1 MTEPVSDAALESVK
15 TRCGYVALAG
25 RPNVGKSTLMN
36 HLLGR
41 KLSITSRKPQT
52 TRQALIGILTR
63 GDAQVIFVDTPG
75 IHLASGRALNRYMVG
90 QAVGSLAGV
99 ELALMLVE
107 ASGWH
112 EGDEIVR
119 RRIREAGVPCI
130 CVINKI
136 DRLRRKDRLLPLLD
150 DLSRKHDFEALV
162 PVSALK
168 NLALEDLLDE
178 IVGRLPR
185 RSHLFAADEVTDRS
199 LAFLVG
205 EIVREKA
212 MRRLGA
218 ELPHQTAVMVDRITL
233 AAEPGSTN
241 DDNNTAS
248 QNVSSDDALPR
259 TRHAKSCAEVD
270 AVIYVER
277 DTQKR
282 IAIGKGGTMLKS
294 IGEDA
299 RKDIEI
305 LLGSQAMVRLWV
317 KVDHRWSG
325 RPEALQRF
333 GYHSPPAA
341 SEAAAQDAHK
351 GVPYPPAG
359 RAHVDR

>member
-1 MTEPVSDAALESVK
+1 MAVPVSNAESDSVE
-15 TRCGYVALAG
+15 TRCGHVALAG

-52 TRQALIGILTR
+52 TRQALIGVLTR
-63 GDAQVIFVDTPG
+63 GDAQIVFVDTPG
-75 IHLASGRALNRYMVG
+75 IHVASGRALNRYMVG

-112 EGDEIVR
+112 DGDEIVR
-119 RRIREAGVPCI
+119 RRIRDAGVPCI

-136 DRLRRKDRLLPLLD
+136 DRLQRKDRLLPLLD

-168 NLALEDLLDE
+168 NLALDDLLDE
-178 IVGRLPR
+178 IVARLPR
-185 RSHLFAADEVTDRS
+185 RAHLFASDEVTDRP

-218 ELPHQTAVMVDRITL
+218 ELPHQTAVMVERIAL
-233 AAEPGSTN
+233 AAQPGSAN
-241 DDNNTAS
+241 DGSSTELQPDSSGHAS
-248 QNVSSDDALPR
+248 PPTGQAEG
-259 TRHAKSCAEVD
+259 CAEVD

-277 DTQKR
+277 DSQKR

-299 RKDIEI
+299 RKDIEV
-305 LLGSQAMVRLWV
+305 LLGSRAMVRLWV
-317 KVDHRWSG
+317 KVDRRWSG
-325 RPEALQRF
+325 RPDALQRF
-333 GYHSPPAA
+333 GYHFQPAREGA
-341 SEAAAQDAHK
+341 
-351 GVPYPPAG
+351 
-359 RAHVDR
+359 R

>member
-1 MTEPVSDAALESVK
+1 MAERVSHAAPDSGD

-52 TRQALIGILTR
+52 TRQAIIGVLTR
-63 GDAQVIFVDTPG
+63 DDAQIVFVDTPG
-75 IHLASGRALNRYMVG
+75 IHVANGRALNRYMVG

-99 ELALMLVE
+99 DLALMVVE
-107 ASGWH
+107 ASPWH
-112 EGDEIVR
+112 DGDEIVR
-119 RRIREAGVPCI
+119 RRIREASVPSI

-136 DRLRRKDRLLPLLD
+136 DRLKRKDRLLPLLD
-150 DLSRKHDFEALV
+150 ALSRKHDFEALV

-168 NLALEDLLDE
+168 NLALDDLLDE

-185 RSHLFAADEVTDRS
+185 RAHLFAADEVTDRS

-218 ELPHQTAVMVDRITL
+218 ELPYQTAVMVDRIVL
-233 AAEPGSTN
+233 AAQPRRTN
-241 DDNNTAS
+241 DDRDHTAS
-248 QNVSSDDALPR
+248 PLASSDDALPR
-259 TRHAKSCAEVD
+259 TRQAENCAQVD

-282 IAIGKGGTMLKS
+282 IAIGKGGAMLRS

-317 KVDHRWSG
+317 KVDPRWSG

-333 GYHSPPAA
+333 GYYSPPA
-341 SEAAAQDAHK
+341 SPAQGVRK
-351 GVPYPPAG
+351 GA
-359 RAHVDR
+359 RDR

>member
-1 MTEPVSDAALESVK
+1 M
-15 TRCGYVALAG
+15 
-25 RPNVGKSTLMN
+25 GKSTLMN

-52 TRQALIGILTR
+52 TRQALIGVLTR
-63 GDAQVIFVDTPG
+63 GDAQIVFVDTPG
-75 IHLASGRALNRYMVG
+75 IHVASGRALNRYMVG

-107 ASGWH
+107 ASGWQD
-112 EGDEIVR
+112 GDEIVR

-136 DRLRRKDRLLPLLD
+136 DRLQRKDRLLPLLD

-168 NLALEDLLDE
+168 NLALDDLQDE
-178 IVGRLPR
+178 IVARLPR
-185 RSHLFAADEVTDRS
+185 RAHLFAADEVTDRP

-218 ELPHQTAVMVDRITL
+218 ELPHQTAVMVDRIVL
-233 AAEPGSTN
+233 ATEPGSTS
-241 DDNNTAS
+241 DAS
-248 QNVSSDDALPR
+248 VSQPDSSDDTLPR
-259 TRHAKSCAEVD
+259 TRQAEGCAEVD
-270 AVIYVER
+270 AVIYVEK

-305 LLGSQAMVRLWV
+305 LLGSRAMLRLWV
-317 KVDHRWSG
+317 KVDRRWSG

-333 GYHSPPAA
+333 GYRSLRVRQGGP
-341 SEAAAQDAHK
+341 
-351 GVPYPPAG
+351 
-359 RAHVDR
+359 

>member
-1 MTEPVSDAALESVK
+1 MAGPVSNAESDSVE
-15 TRCGYVALAG
+15 TRCGHVALAG

-52 TRQALIGILTR
+52 TRQALIGVLTR
-63 GDAQVIFVDTPG
+63 GDAQIVFVDTPG
-75 IHLASGRALNRYMVG
+75 IHVASGRALNRYMVG

-99 ELALMLVE
+99 EMALMLVE

-112 EGDEIVR
+112 DGDEIVR
-119 RRIREAGVPCI
+119 RRIRDAGVPCI

-136 DRLRRKDRLLPLLD
+136 DRLQRKDRLLPLLD

-168 NLALEDLLDE
+168 NLALDDLLDE
-178 IVGRLPR
+178 IVARLPR
-185 RSHLFAADEVTDRS
+185 RAHLFAADEVTDRP

-218 ELPHQTAVMVDRITL
+218 ELPHQTAVTVDRIVL
-233 AAEPGSTN
+233 ATEAGSTN
-241 DDNNTAS
+241 DAAAS
-248 QNVSSDDALPR
+248 QPDSSDDTLPR
-259 TRHAKSCAEVD
+259 TRQAEGCAEVD

-305 LLGSQAMVRLWV
+305 LLGSRAMVRLWV
-317 KVDHRWSG
+317 KVDRRWSG

-333 GYHSPPAA
+333 GYGSL
-341 SEAAAQDAHK
+341 
-351 GVPYPPAG
+351 
-359 RAHVDR
+359 RARQGGP

>member
-1 MTEPVSDAALESVK
+1 MTMTEPVSDAESDSVE

-52 TRQALIGILTR
+52 TRQALTGVLTR
-63 GDAQVIFVDTPG
+63 GDAQIVFVDTPG
-75 IHLASGRALNRYMVG
+75 IHIASGRALNRYMVG

-119 RRIREAGVPCI
+119 RRIHEAGVGCI

-150 DLSRKHDFEALV
+150 VLSRKHDFEALV

-168 NLALEDLLDE
+168 NLALDDLLDE

-185 RSHLFAADEVTDRS
+185 RAHLFAADEVTDRS

-241 DDNNTAS
+241 DGNDTAS
-248 QNVSSDDALPR
+248 QLDPSDGDLPR
-259 TRHAKSCAEVD
+259 TGQAGRCAEVD

-299 RKDIEI
+299 RKDIEA
-305 LLGSQAMVRLWV
+305 LLGSRAMVRLWV
-317 KVDHRWSG
+317 KVDRRWSG

-333 GYHSPPAA
+333 GY
-341 SEAAAQDAHK
+341 
-351 GVPYPPAG
+351 
-359 RAHVDR
+359 R

>member
-1 MTEPVSDAALESVK
+1 MTEPVSDAESDSVE
-15 TRCGYVALAG
+15 TRCGHVALAG

-52 TRQALIGILTR
+52 TRQALIGVLTR
-63 GDAQVIFVDTPG
+63 GDAQIVFVDTPG
-75 IHLASGRALNRYMVG
+75 IHVASGRALNRYMVG

-112 EGDEIVR
+112 DGDEIVR

-136 DRLRRKDRLLPLLD
+136 DRLQRKDRLLPLLD

-168 NLALEDLLDE
+168 NLALDDLQDE
-178 IVGRLPR
+178 IVARLPR
-185 RSHLFAADEVTDRS
+185 RAHLFAADEVTDRP

-218 ELPHQTAVMVDRITL
+218 ELPHQTAVTVERIAL
-233 AAEPGSTN
+233 AAPPSSTN
-241 DDNNTAS
+241 DG
-248 QNVSSDDALPR
+248 SSTEPQPDSGDHALPASGR
-259 TRHAKSCAEVD
+259 AEGCAEVD
-270 AVIYVER
+270 AVIYVEK

-305 LLGSQAMVRLWV
+305 LLGSRAMLRLWV

-333 GYHSPPAA
+333 GYRSLRVRQGGP
-341 SEAAAQDAHK
+341 
-351 GVPYPPAG
+351 
-359 RAHVDR
+359 

>member
-1 MTEPVSDAALESVK
+1 MTEPVSDAESDPVE

-52 TRQALIGILTR
+52 TRQALIGVLTR
-63 GDAQVIFVDTPG
+63 GDAQIVFVDTPG

-112 EGDEIVR
+112 EGDEIVL
-119 RRIREAGVPCI
+119 RRIREAGLPCI

-136 DRLRRKDRLLPLLD
+136 DRLQRKERLLPLLD
-150 DLSRKHDFEALV
+150 SLSRKHDFEALV
-162 PVSALK
+162 PVSALR
-168 NLALEDLLDE
+168 NLALDDLLDE
-178 IVGRLPR
+178 VARRLPHR
-185 RSHLFAADEVTDRS
+185 PRLFGADEVTDRS
-199 LAFLVG
+199 LAFLIG

-218 ELPHQTAVMVDRITL
+218 ELPHQTAVMVDRIAL
-233 AAEPGSTN
+233 APEPSSTKDG
-241 DDNNTAS
+241 DDSAS
-248 QNVSSDDALPR
+248 LPDSSDDAPTR
-259 TRHAKSCAEVD
+259 TGRAKPCAEVD

-282 IAIGKGGTMLKS
+282 IAIGKGGSMLKS

-305 LLGSQAMVRLWV
+305 LLGGQAMLRLWV
-317 KVDHRWSG
+317 KVDRRWSG
-325 RPEALQRF
+325 RPEALERF
-333 GYHSPPAA
+333 GYHSQRGP
-341 SEAAAQDAHK
+341 K
-351 GVPYPPAG
+351 GT
-359 RAHVDR
+359 H

>member
-1 MTEPVSDAALESVK
+1 MTEPVSEAGTDPIE

-36 HLLGR
+36 YLLGR

-52 TRQALIGILTR
+52 TRQALIGVLTR
-63 GDAQVIFVDTPG
+63 DEAQIVFVDTPG
-75 IHLASGRALNRYMVG
+75 IHVASGRALNRYMVG

-107 ASGWH
+107 ATGWH
-112 EGDEIVR
+112 DGDEIVR
-119 RRIREAGVPCI
+119 RRISEAGVPCI

-136 DRLRRKDRLLPLLD
+136 DRLRHKERLLPLLD
-150 DLSRKHDFEALV
+150 TLSRKHDFEALV

-168 NLALEDLLDE
+168 NLALDDLLAE
-178 IVGRLPR
+178 VVRRLPR

-199 LAFLVG
+199 LAFRVG

-218 ELPHQTAVMVDRITL
+218 ELPHQTAVVVDRITL
-233 AAEPGSTN
+233 GEP
-241 DDNNTAS
+241 
-248 QNVSSDDALPR
+248 
-259 TRHAKSCAEVD
+259 CAEVD

-277 DTQKR
+277 DTQKG

-305 LLGSQAMVRLWV
+305 LIGGQAMVRLWV
-317 KVDHRWSG
+317 KVDRRWSG
-325 RPEALQRF
+325 RPEALQRL
-333 GYHSPPAA
+333 GYHS
-341 SEAAAQDAHK
+341 Q
-351 GVPYPPAG
+351 
-359 RAHVDR
+359 RAPKCAR

>member
-1 MTEPVSDAALESVK
+1 MAEAGSDAVQ

-52 TRQALIGILTR
+52 TRQALIGVLTR
-63 GDAQVIFVDTPG
+63 DDAQAVFVDTPG
-75 IHLASGRALNRYMVG
+75 IHVASGRALNRYMVG

-99 ELALMLVE
+99 ELVLMVVE
-107 ASGWH
+107 ANGWND
-112 EGDEIVR
+112 GDEIVL

-136 DRLRRKDRLLPLLD
+136 DRLQRKERLLPLMDSLR
-150 DLSRKHDFEALV
+150 SKHDFEALV
-162 PVSALK
+162 PVSALR
-168 NLALEDLLDE
+168 NVALDDLLGE
-178 IVGRLPR
+178 VVRRLPR
-185 RSHLFAADEVTDRS
+185 RGHLFAAGEVTDRS

-205 EIVREKA
+205 EVVREKA

-218 ELPHQTAVMVDRITL
+218 ELPHQTAVLVERIKP
-233 AAEPGSTN
+233 AEHCT
-241 DDNNTAS
+241 
-248 QNVSSDDALPR
+248 
-259 TRHAKSCAEVD
+259 EVD

-277 DTQKR
+277 DSQKR
-282 IAIGKGGTMLKS
+282 IAIGKGGAMLKS

-299 RKDIEI
+299 RRDIEI
-305 LLGSQAMVRLWV
+305 LVGGQAMLRLWV
-317 KVDHRWSG
+317 KVDRRWSG

-333 GYHSPPAA
+333 GY
-341 SEAAAQDAHK
+341 
-351 GVPYPPAG
+351 
-359 RAHVDR
+359 R

>member
-1 MTEPVSDAALESVK
+1 MTEPVSEAESDTVP

-52 TRQALIGILTR
+52 TRQALIGVLTR
-63 GDAQVIFVDTPG
+63 GDAQIVFVDTPG
-75 IHLASGRALNRYMVG
+75 IHIASGRALNRYMVG

-112 EGDEIVR
+112 DGDEIVR
-119 RRIREAGVPCI
+119 RRIHEAGVPCI

-136 DRLRRKDRLLPLLD
+136 DRLRRKERLLPLID
-150 DLSRKHDFEALV
+150 ALSRKHDFEALV

-168 NLALEDLLDE
+168 NLALDELLEE

-185 RSHLFAADEVTDRS
+185 RVHMFAADEVTDRS
-199 LAFLVG
+199 LDFLVG

-212 MRRLGA
+212 IRRLGA
-218 ELPHQTAVMVDRITL
+218 ELPHQTAVMVDRISVGESL
-233 AAEPGSTN
+233 
-241 DDNNTAS
+241 
-248 QNVSSDDALPR
+248 
-259 TRHAKSCAEVD
+259 AEVD

-282 IAIGKGGTMLKS
+282 IAIGKGGAMLKS

-299 RKDIEI
+299 RKDIEFLI
-305 LLGSQAMVRLWV
+305 GSRAMVRLWV
-317 KVDHRWSG
+317 KVDRRWSG
-325 RPEALQRF
+325 RPDALQRF
-333 GYHSPPAA
+333 GYQSQRSAKGEHSQRAG
-341 SEAAAQDAHK
+341 K
-351 GVPYPPAG
+351 GA
-359 RAHVDR
+359 R

>member
-1 MTEPVSDAALESVK
+1 MSDAESDSVE

-52 TRQALIGILTR
+52 TRQALIGVLTR
-63 GDAQVIFVDTPG
+63 DDAQIVFVDTPG
-75 IHLASGRALNRYMVG
+75 IHVAGGRALNRYMVG

-107 ASGWH
+107 ATGWH
-112 EGDEIVR
+112 DGDEIVC

-136 DRLRRKDRLLPLLD
+136 DRLRHKDRLLPLMD
-150 DLSRKHDFEALV
+150 ELSRKHDFEALV

-168 NLALEDLLDE
+168 NLALDNLLDE
-178 IVGRLPR
+178 VVLRLPR

-212 MRRLGA
+212 VRRLGA
-218 ELPHQTAVMVDRITL
+218 ELPHQTAVVVDRIAL
-233 AAEPGSTN
+233 SEP
-241 DDNNTAS
+241 
-248 QNVSSDDALPR
+248 
-259 TRHAKSCAEVD
+259 CAEVD

-282 IAIGKGGTMLKS
+282 IAIGKGGAMLKS

-299 RKDIEI
+299 RKDIEL
-305 LLGSQAMVRLWV
+305 LLGGQAMVRLWV
-317 KVDHRWSG
+317 KVDRRWSG
-325 RPEALQRF
+325 SPEALQRL
-333 GYHSPPAA
+333 GYHSQSTHPGA
-341 SEAAAQDAHK
+341 
-351 GVPYPPAG
+351 
-359 RAHVDR
+359 R